1 MKIMSS
7 NYTLL
12 LTFAFGITLAYI
24 LFSKKS
30 YTETLGYNE
39 NGIISN
45 YKNNEKWH
53 IIRDENGNL
62 IDIEVI
68 RDAKLTI

>member
-1 MKIMSS
+1 MNN

-12 LTFAFGITLAYI
+12 LTFTLGITIAYI
-24 LFSKKS
+24 LFSKQNHTQSHDK
-30 YTETLGYNE
+30 E
-39 NGIISN
+39 GIINN

-68 RDAKLTI
+68 RDAKVTF